1 MPRPARPPGR
11 PPSNDPPEMDH
22 KLTHLF
28 RRLVQAVEDIA
39 ATLKVK
45 EKCPGRFVYNVIGP
59 VPKEESHMQVQST
72 TEFNY
77 RVGISPVS
85 AAGKPA
91 PIQAGSV
98 SVTVTGGG
106 TFVDEGSGKILLKS
120 EDIAGMTSYQISAD
134 ADLGD
139 GVETISD
146 VIDYTYTDPKATS
159 LGLQDLGA
167 VAKP

>member
-1 MPRPARPPGR
+1 
-11 PPSNDPPEMDH
+11 
-22 KLTHLF
+22 
-28 RRLVQAVEDIA
+28 
-39 ATLKVK
+39 
-45 EKCPGRFVYNVIGP
+45 
-59 VPKEESHMQVQST
+59 MQVQST

-77 RVGISPVS
+77 RIGISPVT

-91 PIQAGSV
+91 PIQPDSV
-98 SVTVTGGG
+98 VITATGGG
-106 TFVDEGSGKILLKS
+106 SFIIEGDGKILLQS
-120 EDIAGMTSYQISAD
+120 EAIAGMTAYQISAD
-134 ADLGD
+134 ADLGE